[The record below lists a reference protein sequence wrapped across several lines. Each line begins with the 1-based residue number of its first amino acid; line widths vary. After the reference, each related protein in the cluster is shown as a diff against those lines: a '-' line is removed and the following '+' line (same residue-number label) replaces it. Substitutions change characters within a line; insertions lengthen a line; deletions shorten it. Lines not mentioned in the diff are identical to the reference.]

1 MILGASSMQVS
12 LAGAAASSKLI
23 LQDPAKSDKLIT
35 DNSRIG
41 DIDHDNSADHHQQQ
55 HHHDVRKLG
64 NLGHG
69 KQLALAAA
77 RKLYHVYNLKEAV
90 IFMMKSY
97 VTSGSLQLC
106 LQGQVA
112 AVPLFIS
119 AVFPSM
125 IAGCTC
131 ITSMTTLSTVASS
144 SSSISVHL

>member
-1 MILGASSMQVS
+1 MQ
-12 LAGAAASSKLI
+12 
-23 LQDPAKSDKLIT
+23 
-35 DNSRIG
+35 
-41 DIDHDNSADHHQQQ
+41 
-55 HHHDVRKLG
+55 
-64 NLGHG
+64 
-69 KQLALAAA
+69 ALAAA

-90 IFMMKSY
+90 IFTMKSY

-131 ITSMTTLSTVASS
+131 ITSMTTLSSVASS
-144 SSSISVHL
+144 HHQSQFICEVLQAE